1 MNEVT
6 YIQNGDYLI
15 PNLTLDSVQQPL
27 GKYGRMRKKFLQ
39 EHRPILWNSL
49 ILSGKLQEHLLEIDR
64 TAQER
69 LERMMEERKKAA
81 GLTEQMK
88 AGNPMEWV
96 GQMNSLKAQVEE
108 ILLSELIYS

>member
-1 MNEVT
+1 MSELNYT
-6 YIQNGDYLI
+6 RNGDYLI

-27 GKYGRMRKKFLQ
+27 GKYGRMRKKFLR

-49 ILSGKLQEHLLEIDR
+49 ILSGKLQDHLLEIDR

-88 AGNPMEWV
+88 AENPMEWV
-96 GQMNSLKAQVEE
+96 GQMNSLRAQVEE
-108 ILLSELIYS
+108 ILLNELIYS